1 MNELI
6 QRVSS
11 AFTSAG
17 ERSGMSASE
26 QLRFSWLEYGVLVTC
41 RDNIDVFSQSEKWES
56 SICEIL
62 KKLNYLLRFPNQ
74 LGIESQLRN
83 LTRKY
88 PTSL

>member
-1 MNELI
+1 MLGNLCELI

-41 RDNIDVFSQSEKWES
+41 SDNIVVFSQSEKWES
-56 SICEIL
+56 SNCEIL
-62 KKLNYLLRFPNQ
+62 KKIEQETILSGSPTYLVLERD
-74 LGIESQLRN
+74 
-83 LTRKY
+83 
-88 PTSL
+88 